1 MTIPILIVGLIVAS
15 LVGLAWWLLITTEGV
30 YLGQRVVTW
39 LYDLYATRYDGIK
52 QVEPEYDDILLAQPL
67 MNEIVPKTN
76 PLVLDVAT
84 GTGRLPAALCRLPYF
99 DGHIIA
105 CDPSRKMLAQAIGK
119 LADEQERV
127 HFLRCPAE
135 NLPFAA
141 ATFDVVTCLE
151 ALEFTTKP
159 AIALRECIRVLKP
172 GGLLLIT
179 NRRNVRM
186 PGRLWSDDELHTL
199 LGEYGI
205 VFSQTEPWQEDYHK
219 VWGVK
224 YQENA

>member
-1 MTIPILIVGLIVAS
+1 MPIVLVVVVVIAGLI
-15 LVGLAWWLLITTEGV
+15 GLGWWLLITTEGV

-39 LYDLYATRYDGIK
+39 LYDVYATRYDDIK
-52 QVEPEYDDILLAQPL
+52 QVLPEYDDMLLAHPI
-67 MNEIVPKTN
+67 MNEITPKTD

-99 DGHIIA
+99 EGQIIA
-105 CDPSRKMLAQAIGK
+105 CDPSRKMLAQAVDK

-135 NLPFAA
+135 KLPFAD

-159 AIALRECIRVLKP
+159 EVALKECIRVLKP
-172 GGLLLIT
+172 GGLLLIS
-179 NRRNVRM
+179 NRINVRM
-186 PGRLWSDDELHTL
+186 PGRLWSDEELHIL
-199 LGEYGI
+199 LGEYGM

-224 YQENA
+224 YHE